1 MRPCPALYNTNF
13 GGACAINPGINSKVS
28 ESKIIFGAAACKN
41 LSATDRLRVDAADTC
56 STISL

>member
-1 MRPCPALYNTNF
+1 M
-13 GGACAINPGINSKVS
+13 NPGINSKAS
-28 ESKIIFGAAACKN
+28 EWKIFCGAAAGYN